1 MEKILLIEDNE
12 DVRENTTALLEL
24 ANYRVVAA
32 ENGKIGVEMAK
43 KNKLDLIICDIM
55 MPELDGY
62 GVLQTLS
69 KHYKTASIPF
79 IFLTAKTEKDDIRK
93 GMNLGADDYLTKP
106 FSEQELLEAVKSRL
120 KKHSFL
126 KKQFSQNVQGITEFL
141 EDVSEYLDLESI
153 SRDYSLQNYK
163 KNDLIFM
170 EGDTANSLCFVQSGI
185 IKTYKTSEA
194 GKDLVTGLFGQGS
207 FIGQLS
213 LLTDHGLYL
222 ESAMALE
229 DVEIYK
235 IPKIDFLTLLYG
247 NKVVSKKFINLIS
260 NNLIE
265 VQKQLLNIAFATV
278 RQKVARALLELQ
290 QKGIL
295 TDNKTDGISISREDF
310 AGIIGTAPETAIR
323 MLTEFKEEGLI
334 TIGSGRKIIIQNEKA
349 LKEITTLS

>member
-247 NKVVSKKFINLIS
+247 NKVVSKKFINLI
-260 NNLIE
+260 
-265 VQKQLLNIAFATV
+265 Q
-278 RQKVARALLELQ
+278 
-290 QKGIL
+290 
-295 TDNKTDGISISREDF
+295 
-310 AGIIGTAPETAIR
+310 
-323 MLTEFKEEGLI
+323 
-334 TIGSGRKIIIQNEKA
+334 
-349 LKEITTLS
+349 